1 MAAANNDSQG
11 LKIAV
16 AAFVSLT
23 VILAVTSYFL
33 YSSYSHTDARLTAET
48 QKASTADKA
57 ARDAI
62 SQLDELEKQVGT
74 RANAEFDAVKAEIAA
89 QTKKVNDEIAGLS
102 TQVNDAVTKA
112 EAAGATSTEL
122 ASAKANVQGLTNSFL
137 GEPNKTFISSLDRLK
152 DLLREQAMLTTAL
165 SVNYIDV
172 KRGLEKANGVNQS
185 KLDVASG
192 AANESKTDLEAEHT
206 KHAEARG
213 TLIAKVDE
221 YQTELAKQ
229 VTDIANLQNKMRQ
242 QEEDY
247 SKRLALTQQ
256 TIREIR
262 EQLERKEGTLDRPD
276 GYVTYVDHRRGEIHT
291 NLTRSMGFKPQLT
304 MTIFDSQ
311 SPGTPTDKPK
321 GTIELV
327 QVGDRDSIARIVK
340 TNNPVDP
347 IRVGDIVYSPVV
359 DPYQAMRIALVGKI
373 DINRDN
379 KDDRADLKRMIEGAG
394 GQVVYDLPPPDVGRK
409 SGDLTGRIDWYV
421 DDDREPLVQ
430 NQRREKNLTGHEQ
443 EDFLKTRSNAI
454 RELRANGV
462 RPMPLPRL
470 LSELGYDYAAPIRG
484 RAEAVDREA
493 LKQLA
498 RPRNGTPKNKA
509 AVTPPSPPAA
519 RDDASKE
526 ETPKE
531 EPR

>member
-33 YSSYSHTDARLTAET
+33 YSNYSETSGKLIAAE
-48 QKASTADKA
+48 QKVSEKDKA
-57 ARDAI
+57 ARDALN
-62 SQLDELEKQVGT
+62 QYEELRKQIGT
-74 RANAEFDAVKAEIAA
+74 RADAEFETVKNEIAA
-89 QTKKVNDEIAGLS
+89 ETKKVNDDIAGL
-102 TQVNDAVTKA
+102 TARVNEAVAKA
-112 EAAGATSTEL
+112 QEAGATSTEL
-122 ASAKANVQGLTNSFL
+122 ETAKATLQQLANSYL
-137 GEPNKTFISSLDRLK
+137 SEPNKTFISSLDRLK

-165 SVNYIDV
+165 TTNYVDV
-172 KRGLEKANGVNQS
+172 KRGLEKANDVNQS
-185 KLDVASG
+185 KLDVAAG
-192 AANESKTDLEAEHT
+192 AANESKTDLEAEHK
-206 KHAEARG
+206 KHEEERG
-213 TLIAKVDE
+213 NLVAKVDE

-229 VTDIANLQNKMRQ
+229 VTDIANLQTKMRQ

-247 SKRLALTQQ
+247 SKRLALAQQ

-321 GTIELV
+321 GTIELT

-340 TNNPVDP
+340 TNNPIDP

-359 DPYQAMRIALVGKI
+359 DAYQVMRIALVGKI
-373 DINRDN
+373 DINRDG

-430 NQRREKNLTGHEQ
+430 NERRENALSGREQ
-443 EDFLKTRSNAI
+443 EEFLKTRSDAI

-462 RPMPLPRL
+462 RPKPIERL
-470 LSELGYDYAAPIRG
+470 LSELGYDYAATIRG

-493 LKQLA
+493 LKQLS

-509 AVTPPSPPAA
+509 AVTPPNPPAA
-519 RDDASKE
+519 KDAPE
-526 ETPKE
+526 
-531 EPR
+531 